1 MKDKFDLVRSWL
13 QKADSDLT
21 ALNLALDAED
31 ALDTACFHAQ
41 QAAEK
46 VLKAYLVAH
55 STEFPYT
62 HNLSKLLILCGELD
76 SEFASL
82 EGIANSLTPF
92 AVELRYDNDFWPSI
106 ADVQAARHSAVTIRS
121 FVLQRLPAALRTDLP

>member
-1 MKDKFDLVRSWL
+1 MKEKADLVRGWL
-13 QKADSDLT
+13 RKADSDLT

-31 ALDTACFHAQ
+31 ALDTACLHAQ

-46 VLKAYLVAH
+46 VLKAYLVVY

-76 SEFASL
+76 PEFDSL
-82 EGIANSLTPF
+82 EDEAKYLTPF
-92 AVELRYDNDFWPSI
+92 AVELRYDNDYWPTTS
-106 ADVQAARHSAVTIRS
+106 DVEAARDAAIKIRS
-121 FVLQRLPAALRTDLP
+121 FVLQRLPAGL